1 VEINEKFMKKCARRE
16 KMMKFPRS
24 FKVPRKHENPSSF
37 SVIEECIIS
46 AMSQI
51 HNEDHAAVFKSD
63 S

>member
-16 KMMKFPRS
+16 KMMKFP
-24 FKVPRKHENPSSF
+24 KHENPSSF